1 MYERILTLVD
11 GSTLSELILPYVE
24 ELGERFGSEI
34 ILLHVYSP
42 KSSSVSHKYETYIQQ
57 VAKAVKEQLG
67 EKAKVKPILLS
78 GKANREI
85 VDYSKK
91 GNIDLIA
98 MVTHGKFGIKRW
110 VLGSTA
116 DKVIRETS
124 KPVLLI
130 RAETPLATREKGI
143 MNNILAPLDGS
154 KLSEVILPYVEAL
167 ATGTT
172 TKVNPEVTLLQV
184 IAPAY
189 YIPSGRAVTQV
200 SYSKTEIEQLKA
212 KAKNYLERAGNRLK
226 SKAITVKCEVA
237 IGDAAEKI
245 IEVTYKINANLI
257 AMSTHGYSGFNRL
270 FLGSTA
276 DRVLHHGNT
285 PLLLVRPPEAQEGPA
300 TY

>member
-1 MYERILTLVD
+1 MYKRILTLLD
-11 GSTLSELILPYVE
+11 GSTPCELILPYVE

-42 KSSSVSHKYETYIQQ
+42 RSSSTSHEYETYIQQ
-57 VAKAVKEQLG
+57 AAKAVKEQLG
-67 EKAKVKPILLS
+67 EKAKVESILLS
-78 GKANREI
+78 GKAHREI
-85 VDYSKK
+85 IDYSTKE
-91 GNIDLIA
+91 NINLIA

-110 VLGSTA
+110 ILGSTA
-116 DKVIRETS
+116 DKVIREAS

-143 MNNILAPLDGS
+143 MNNILTPLDGS
-154 KLSEVILPYVEAL
+154 KLSEFILPHVEIL
-167 ATGTT
+167 ATETSS
-172 TKVNPEVTLLQV
+172 KVNPEVTLLQV
-184 IAPAY
+184 ISPAY

-212 KAKNYLERAGNRLK
+212 KARSYLEKIGNRLK
-226 SKAITVKCEVA
+226 SKQIAVKYEVA
-237 IGDAAEKI
+237 VGDAAEKI
-245 IEVTYKINANLI
+245 TEIACKINANLI
-257 AMSTHGYSGFNRL
+257 VMSTHGYSGFSRL

-285 PLLLVRPPEAQEGPA
+285 PLLLVKPAEAQEA

>member
-1 MYERILTLVD
+1 MYKRILTPLD
-11 GSTLSELILPYVE
+11 GSTPCELILPYVE

-42 KSSSVSHKYETYIQQ
+42 KSSSISHEYEAYIQQ
-57 VAKAVKEQLG
+57 VAKTVKEQLG
-67 EKAKVKPILLS
+67 EKAKVEPILLS

-85 VDYSKK
+85 IDYSKK
-91 GNIDLIA
+91 ENINLIA

-110 VLGSTA
+110 ILGSTA
-116 DKVIRETS
+116 DKVIREAS

-143 MNNILAPLDGS
+143 MNNILTPLDGS
-154 KLSEVILPYVEAL
+154 KLSEFILPHVEVL
-167 ATGTT
+167 ATETSS
-172 TKVNPEVTLLQV
+172 KVNPEVTLLQV
-184 IAPAY
+184 IPPAY

-212 KAKNYLERAGNRLK
+212 KARSYLEKIGSRLK
-226 SKAITVKCEVA
+226 SKQIAVKYEVA
-237 IGDAAEKI
+237 VGDAAEKI
-245 IEVTYKINANLI
+245 TEIACKINANLI
-257 AMSTHGYSGFNRL
+257 VMSTHGYSGFSRL

-285 PLLLVRPPEAQEGPA
+285 PLLLVKPAEAREA